1 MHASESLAELI
12 ASLPV
17 SERKATLAKLA
28 ASHEEALALEFHWPF
43 WARPAQLPP
52 AGGWTGWLILAGRG
66 FGKTRTAMEW
76 ARLQAEAMPGC
87 RGALVGRTAADVR
100 DVLVEGESGI
110 LAVSPPWFMPVYEP
124 SKRRVTWPNGSLATL
139 YSADKPDVLRGPQHH
154 WAVADELAAWRFEE
168 AWDMLMMGLRLGR
181 HPRVLIAT
189 TPRPTK
195 IIKDLLAD
203 ANTATTR
210 GSTFENRSNLAPAFF
225 RQILRR
231 YEGTRL
237 GRQELYAEVLDD
249 VPGALWT
256 RDVLDAERVKA
267 APSALQRI
275 VVAIDP
281 AATADEESSETGI
294 VVAGVDAQERGY
306 VLEDATVRGSPAQ
319 WAEMAVRMYD
329 RWQADRIVAEVN
341 QGGDMVEHTVRTAA
355 RELAERKERTTRNV
369 SFRQVR
375 ATRGKHTR
383 AEPIS
388 ALYEQGRVHHVGM
401 FAELED
407 QMCTWVPGEDS
418 PDRMDALVWALT
430 ELMTVDQAVEY
441 APSIW
446 G

>member
-1 MHASESLAELI
+1 MHASASLVELI
-12 ASLPV
+12 GSLP
-17 SERKATLAKLA
+17 SFERTAILAKLTTTPV
-28 ASHEEALALEFHWPF
+28 EGQALEYHWSF

-52 AGGWTGWLILAGRG
+52 AGGWTSWLILAGRG
-66 FGKTRTAMEW
+66 FGKTRASVEW
-76 ARLQAEAMPGC
+76 AREQAESMPGS
-87 RGALVGRTAADVR
+87 RGALVARTAADVR

-124 SKRRVTWPNGSLATL
+124 SKRRLTWPNGSVATL

-168 AWDMLMMGLRLGR
+168 AWDMLMMGLRLGQ

-195 IIKDLLAD
+195 IIKGLLTD
-203 ANTATTR
+203 PYTTVTR
-210 GSTFENRSNLAPAFF
+210 GSTYENRSNLAPAFF

-256 RDVLDAERVKA
+256 RATLDGNRVNA
-267 APSALQRI
+267 VPALQRI

-281 AATADEESSETGI
+281 AITADDEANETGI
-294 VVAGVDAQERGY
+294 VVAGVDEQEHGY
-306 VLEDATVRGSPAQ
+306 VLEDLTVRGSPAQ
-319 WAEMAVRMYD
+319 WAETAVQAYD

-355 RELAERKERTTRNV
+355 RELASQGRRATRNAA
-369 SFRQVR
+369 FRQVR

-418 PDRMDALVWALT
+418 PDRMDALVWAMT

>member
-1 MHASESLAELI
+1 M
-12 ASLPV
+12 
-17 SERKATLAKLA
+17 TKLA
-28 ASHEEALALEFHWPF
+28 TTPEEALALEYHWPF

-52 AGGWTGWLILAGRG
+52 AGDWTGWLILAGRG

-76 ARLQAEAMPGC
+76 ARKRAEKMPGC

-168 AWDMLMMGLRLGR
+168 AWDMLMMGLRLGQ

-195 IIKDLLAD
+195 IIKELLAD
-203 ANTATTR
+203 ANTTVTR

-256 RDVLDAERVKA
+256 RDILDAGRAKA
-267 APSALQRI
+267 VPSALQRI

-294 VVAGVDAQERGY
+294 VVAGVDAQEHGY

-329 RWQADRIVAEVN
+329 RWQADRMVAEVN

>member
-1 MHASESLAELI
+1 MAKTPAEL
-12 ASLPV
+12 
-17 SERKATLAKLA
+17 
-28 ASHEEALALEFHWPF
+28 EALEWLWAF
-43 WARPAQLPP
+43 WARPGQTEPP
-52 AGGWTGWLILAGRG
+52 GDWTAWLILAGRG
-66 FGKTRTAMEW
+66 YGKTRTAAEW
-76 ARLQAEAMPGC
+76 ARAQAERMPGS
-87 RGALVGRTAADVR
+87 RGALVARTAADTR

-110 LAVSPPWFMPVYEP
+110 LAVSPPRFMPVYEP
-124 SKRRVTWPNGSLATL
+124 SKRRVTWPNGSVATL
-139 YSADKPDVLRGPQHH
+139 YSADKPDLLRGPQHH
-154 WAVADELAAWRFEE
+154 WAIADELAAWRYPE
-168 AWDMLMMGLRLGR
+168 AWDMLMMGLRLGN

-195 IIKDLLAD
+195 IIRELLKDST
-203 ANTATTR
+203 TAVTR
-210 GSTFENRSNLAPAFF
+210 GSTFDNRSNLAPAFF
-225 RQILRR
+225 RQIIKR

-256 RDVLDAERVKA
+256 RDTLDDGRVSHF
-267 APSALQRI
+267 PALSRI

-281 AATADEESSETGI
+281 ATTVTEESNETGI
-294 VVAGVDAQERGY
+294 IVAGIDENEHGY
-306 VLEDATVRGSPAQ
+306 VLEDGTVRGSPAQ
-319 WAEMAVRMYD
+319 WAETAVKLYD
-329 RWQADRIVAEVN
+329 RWSADRVIAETN

-355 RELAERKERTTRNV
+355 RDMAERGERTTRNV

-383 AEPIS
+383 AEPVS
-388 ALYEQGRVHHVGM
+388 ALYEQKRIHHVGM

-418 PDRMDALVWALT
+418 PDRMDACVWAFTDLLT
-430 ELMTVDQAVEY
+430 LSDAVEY

>member
-1 MHASESLAELI
+1 
-12 ASLPV
+12 
-17 SERKATLAKLA
+17 
-28 ASHEEALALEFHWPF
+28 
-43 WARPAQLPP
+43 
-52 AGGWTGWLILAGRG
+52 
-66 FGKTRTAMEW
+66 
-76 ARLQAEAMPGC
+76 
-87 RGALVGRTAADVR
+87 
-100 DVLVEGESGI
+100 
-110 LAVSPPWFMPVYEP
+110 
-124 SKRRVTWPNGSLATL
+124 
-139 YSADKPDVLRGPQHH
+139 
-154 WAVADELAAWRFEE
+154 
-168 AWDMLMMGLRLGR
+168 MLMMGLRLGQ

-195 IIKDLLAD
+195 IIKELLAD
-203 ANTATTR
+203 ANTTVTR

-256 RDVLDAERVKA
+256 RDILDAGRAKA
-267 APSALQRI
+267 VPSALQRI

-294 VVAGVDAQERGY
+294 VVAGVDAQEHGY

-329 RWQADRIVAEVN
+329 RWQADRMVAEVN

-355 RELAERKERTTRNV
+355 RELAERKERATRNV